1 MFNHTPAELKEVCAL
16 ALEMAKQKGASAAE
30 ADVSES
36 LGQNVQARLQEIEHI
51 ERFFGTGI
59 AYFEMQVRTTR
70 TSAVAAQGYLITFF
84 HRHFTF
90 F

>member
-36 LGQNVQARLQEIEHI
+36 LGQNVQVRLQEIEQI
-51 ERFFGTGI
+51 EHQQDKSLDSTVYVGQSKGRASTADF
-59 AYFEMQVRTTR
+59 
-70 TSAVAAQGYLITFF
+70 
-84 HRHFTF
+84 
-90 F
+90 